1 MRRCPTGESCGI
13 GQAARVAFLDLPVV
27 DLLSRPKHDWELFTS
42 SIRQRGRTAAHAI
55 NINWQQYPPE
65 EFMFS
70 HCSIVSS
77 VATDETRY
85 RIVPPCDELVNING
99 NAWTNHVIPHC
110 FRTFVGGENYY
121 EHCFVAGTRVLMEDG
136 TYLSIEYVQP
146 GQKVIDRT
154 GKPAVVLNVQRR
166 KSKDLYKIES
176 NNLLGRQMVGTGR
189 HPMWVFHARDT
200 SPKTGKQNK
209 FDRDLDFFHLDTWRG
224 LAMHERPCKGEVFG
238 CGVAGVWSD
247 IQSLDA
253 NRDFLTSPVSERV
266 VACPDMNEKRAEL
279 VGWFLAEGSYMETNS
294 FSDSESGVVFS
305 LGNDEQAVADR
316 ISSLLTDEFGDGF
329 RSDCQP
335 RIRRTDSGSISLS
348 ISNKEVADYL
358 IAWCGKHSWNKVLSK
373 DALWLPVELQAIIL
387 DCCLKGD
394 GCSKITSRG
403 YTLTLRSQRLVQ
415 QLLFISWRLG
425 LRPTYAETGV
435 LPRYSQHTI
444 VDGFD
449 VFVDPSTGKKSR
461 PGFNLSFSI
470 RDSVRLCGLFGRN
483 DFVCKQSKRHTKILC
498 DSDGKWILSKIDSV
512 VKLDCNEEQD
522 VFNLEIQ
529 GDNSY
534 IAEGVVVHNCQV
546 KAKSKGKILD
556 AVLRPVTYVGKN
568 GAKAEVYYCDILI
581 ATARKHRDIV
591 SRVESG
597 SLNTLSMGAI
607 ANKCQCSYCGKIT
620 DENTPNCFH
629 LDNSVR
635 QYLRASDGKRYIVSE
650 LCGAVDAA
658 GLYIP
663 DSCMFIEASWVDNPA
678 FPGAVVNYLIDLP
691 AQSTV
696 NASVAVTTPD
706 FPEIW
711 FNPTSLQNLRVA
723 DISTMVAI
731 RLAIKELR
739 ADRYRQIVAR
749 IAADYGR

>member
-121 EHCFVAGTRVLMEDG
+121 EHV
-136 TYLSIEYVQP
+136 
-146 GQKVIDRT
+146 
-154 GKPAVVLNVQRR
+154 
-166 KSKDLYKIES
+166 
-176 NNLLGRQMVGTGR
+176 
-189 HPMWVFHARDT
+189 
-200 SPKTGKQNK
+200 
-209 FDRDLDFFHLDTWRG
+209 
-224 LAMHERPCKGEVFG
+224 
-238 CGVAGVWSD
+238 
-247 IQSLDA
+247 
-253 NRDFLTSPVSERV
+253 
-266 VACPDMNEKRAEL
+266 
-279 VGWFLAEGSYMETNS
+279 
-294 FSDSESGVVFS
+294 
-305 LGNDEQAVADR
+305 
-316 ISSLLTDEFGDGF
+316 
-329 RSDCQP
+329 
-335 RIRRTDSGSISLS
+335 
-348 ISNKEVADYL
+348 
-358 IAWCGKHSWNKVLSK
+358 
-373 DALWLPVELQAIIL
+373 
-387 DCCLKGD
+387 
-394 GCSKITSRG
+394 
-403 YTLTLRSQRLVQ
+403 
-415 QLLFISWRLG
+415 
-425 LRPTYAETGV
+425 
-435 LPRYSQHTI
+435 
-444 VDGFD
+444 
-449 VFVDPSTGKKSR
+449 
-461 PGFNLSFSI
+461 
-470 RDSVRLCGLFGRN
+470 
-483 DFVCKQSKRHTKILC
+483 
-498 DSDGKWILSKIDSV
+498 
-512 VKLDCNEEQD
+512 
-522 VFNLEIQ
+522 
-529 GDNSY
+529 
-534 IAEGVVVHNCQV
+534 QV

-568 GAKAEVYYCDILI
+568 GAKADVYYCDILI

-696 NASVAVTTPD
+696 NASVAVATPD

-711 FNPTSLQNLRVA
+711 FNPTGLQNLRVA

-739 ADRYRQIVAR
+739 ADKYRQIVAR